1 MFCTRAR
8 SCARADDAKIVRSR
22 NAQCKTRESPRR
34 IGLSSQNALRLNYII
49 VFSRSRD
56 HSFPMDFIEVVSQTT
71 PTFRERK
78 LIYLHCLD
86 LGAQESVQ
94 FEQFSCLQVKL
105 VLGHVSFPEKIA
117 ERRMCGFLLQ
127 KKVIHALK
135 DRQSPVLLEV
145 INSCDIKVSFSGYHS
160 LVFGLAFDCSF
171 IVYSMLRSPFPLFVS
186 ARALIEIIFYL
197 PYFKAYRLDWTV

>member
-1 MFCTRAR
+1 
-8 SCARADDAKIVRSR
+8 
-22 NAQCKTRESPRR
+22 
-34 IGLSSQNALRLNYII
+34 
-49 VFSRSRD
+49 
-56 HSFPMDFIEVVSQTT
+56 MDFIEVVSQTA

-86 LGAQESVQ
+86 PGAQESFQ

-127 KKVIHALK
+127 KKVIDALK

-145 INSCDIKVSFSGYHS
+145 INSCDIKVSFSAYHS
-160 LVFGLAFDCSF
+160 LEQRKISTKKSDNFV
-171 IVYSMLRSPFPLFVS
+171 VRSTERHATSAPFPILIHYIYT
-186 ARALIEIIFYL
+186 AR
-197 PYFKAYRLDWTV
+197 

>member
-1 MFCTRAR
+1 MEYPEFQTEIFGRM
-8 SCARADDAKIVRSR
+8 
-22 NAQCKTRESPRR
+22 ESAVA
-34 IGLSSQNALRLNYII
+34 LSSQNALRLNYII

-56 HSFPMDFIEVVSQTT
+56 HSFAMDFIEVVSQTA

-105 VLGHVSFPEKIA
+105 VLGDVSFPEKIA
-117 ERRMCGFLLQ
+117 EQRMCGFLLQ

-171 IVYSMLRSPFPLFVS
+171 IDLYSLFNVTKPISIVCLRTCIDRNNFLPRLLKLIDWIGLSEEKKTCPFRH
-186 ARALIEIIFYL
+186 A
-197 PYFKAYRLDWTV
+197 

>member
-1 MFCTRAR
+1 MLLLAR
-8 SCARADDAKIVRSR
+8 SAAITKKPYRSTCNKNNVSLQLKARV
-22 NAQCKTRESPRR
+22 NA
-34 IGLSSQNALRLNYII
+34 NMRL
-49 VFSRSRD
+49 V
-56 HSFPMDFIEVVSQTT
+56 
-71 PTFRERK
+71 
-78 LIYLHCLD
+78 YLHCLD
-86 LGAQESVQ
+86 LGAHESVQ
-94 FEQFSCLQVKL
+94 FEQFSCLQGKL

-171 IVYSMLRSPFPLFVS
+171 IVYSMLRSPFPLLSPHVH
-186 ARALIEIIFYL
+186 
-197 PYFKAYRLDWTV
+197 

>member
-1 MFCTRAR
+1 MSRGDFWQPLIAPEARKER
-8 SCARADDAKIVRSR
+8 SCQSFSASHIGPRADCPFHR
-22 NAQCKTRESPRR
+22 PRR

-56 HSFPMDFIEVVSQTT
+56 HSFAMDFIEVVSQTA
-71 PTFRERK
+71 PTFRKRK

-94 FEQFSCLQVKL
+94 FEQITCLQMKL

-135 DRQSPVLLEV
+135 DRQSPVLSEV
-145 INSCDIKVSFSGYHS
+145 IDSCDIKVSFSAYHS
-160 LVFGLAFDCSF
+160 LIFGSAFDCSF

-186 ARALIEIIFYL
+186 ARA
-197 PYFKAYRLDWTV
+197 

>member
-1 MFCTRAR
+1 
-8 SCARADDAKIVRSR
+8 
-22 NAQCKTRESPRR
+22 
-34 IGLSSQNALRLNYII
+34 
-49 VFSRSRD
+49 
-56 HSFPMDFIEVVSQTT
+56 MDFIEVVSQTA

-94 FEQFSCLQVKL
+94 FEQFSWLQVKL

-186 ARALIEIIFYL
+186 ARALIEIIFTSL
-197 PYFKAYRLDWTV
+197 IKAYRLDWTV